1 MSVSLEY
8 SHLPPSGRMA
18 GLAVPQSG
26 AGAPAPASI
35 SIDLLRRG
43 IMMRRVSCA
52 KTHSSR

>member
-8 SHLPPSGRMA
+8 SHLRPSGRTA

-26 AGAPAPASI
+26 AVARPRLD
-35 SIDLLRRG
+35 SIDLLRGG